1 MMDSYIDITI
11 KPDEEMRGNVLL
23 NKVYTKLHK
32 ALSEQKLTDVGVSF
46 PRYKILLGNV
56 IRIHGGET
64 RLLELGAMSWL
75 GGLSG
80 YCDVSTA
87 QKVPEGTAY
96 RTISRKQSNMTEA
109 KLRRL
114 IKRGSISPEA
124 VKAYKAKMF
133 EKGLDNSYLELESAS
148 NGHKHRRYIQ
158 FGELRTTPVQGMFDQ
173 FGLSKNAT
181 VPWF

>member
-1 MMDSYIDITI
+1 MNHYIDIVI
-11 KPDEEMRGNVLL
+11 KPDKEMRENVLL

-32 ALSEQKLTDVGVSF
+32 ALSEKKLTDVGVSF

-56 IRIHGGET
+56 IRIHGGEA
-64 RLLELGAMSWL
+64 RLLELEAISWL
-75 GGLSG
+75 GGLCG
-80 YCDVSTA
+80 CCDVSTA

-133 EKGLDNSYLELESAS
+133 EKGLENPYLELESAS
-148 NGHKHRRYIQ
+148 NRHKHRRYLQ
-158 FGELRTTPVQGMFDQ
+158 LGELRPMPVEGEFDQ
-173 FGLSKNAT
+173 FGLSKTAT
-181 VPWF
+181 IPWF

>member
-1 MMDSYIDITI
+1 MNHYVDIVI
-11 KPDEEMRGNVLL
+11 KPDAEMRENVLL

-32 ALSEQKLTDVGVSF
+32 ALCEKKLTDVGVSF
-46 PRYKILLGNV
+46 PRYKVLLGDL
-56 IRIHGGET
+56 IRIHGDEA
-64 RLLELGAMSWL
+64 RLLALETTSWL

-80 YCDVSTA
+80 YCGVSGMQRVSDDV
-87 QKVPEGTAY
+87 AY

-124 VKAYKAKMF
+124 VKAYKATMF
-133 EKGLDNSYLELESAS
+133 EKGLDNPYLELESTS
-148 NGHKHRRYIQ
+148 SGHRHRRYIQ
-158 FGELRTTPVQGMFDQ
+158 FGELRSKPVEGEFDQ
-173 FGLSKNAT
+173 FGLSKTAT